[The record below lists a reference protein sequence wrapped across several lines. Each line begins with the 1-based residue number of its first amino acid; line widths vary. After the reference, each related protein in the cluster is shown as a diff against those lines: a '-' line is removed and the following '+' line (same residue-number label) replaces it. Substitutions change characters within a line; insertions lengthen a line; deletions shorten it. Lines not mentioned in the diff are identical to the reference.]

1 MRNYQHYFNRNNS
14 EEDWTTIAERKN
26 ISKLHGSTQFPH
38 IPFKNFQQIFKTKS
52 AKVSIDNKL
61 KGRKKSSGKSF
72 LFFLLI
78 YDVVNFL
85 ICLLNLVVEQSESEK
100 DSSEDD
106 SWTAMEASGDD
117 DEIVMKGFI
126 SIGSEETY
134 AEVSNLSDNFG
145 MRSVGN
151 NKKYNIA
158 KDQTFMVY
166 DFIYNKKKYC

>member
-1 MRNYQHYFNRNNS
+1 MRNYQHYFNTNNS

-61 KGRKKSSGKSF
+61 KGRKKSGGKSF

-106 SWTAMEASGDD
+106 
-117 DEIVMKGFI
+117 
-126 SIGSEETY
+126 
-134 AEVSNLSDNFG
+134 
-145 MRSVGN
+145 
-151 NKKYNIA
+151 
-158 KDQTFMVY
+158 
-166 DFIYNKKKYC
+166 